1 MNIIKRYL
9 EKKAAERAL
18 EVEMQ
23 KRAQEAQLAQI
34 KRDLARNEAIMFSMW
49 CPVAAT
55 NCNNDCIHFTPGR
68 GGMFKGIGEGRFYQ
82 HNPSC
87 KLWRQ

>member
-9 EKKAAERAL
+9 EKKAAEKAL

-23 KRAQEAQLAQI
+23 KSAHEAHFAQI
-34 KRDLARNEAIMFSMW
+34 KADLARNEAIMFSMR
-49 CPVAAT
+49 CPIAAT
-55 NCNNDCIHFTPGR
+55 NCNKDCIHFTPGR
-68 GGMFKGIGEGRFYQ
+68 GSMMSGFGEVTFYQ

>member
-9 EKKAAERAL
+9 EKKAAGRAL

-23 KRAQEAQLAQI
+23 KRAHEAQFAQI
-34 KRDLARNEAIMFSMW
+34 KADLARNEAIMFSMW
-49 CPVAAT
+49 CPIAAT

-68 GGMFKGIGEGRFYQ
+68 GGMSDAFGEVRFFQ
-82 HNPSC
+82 RNPSC